1 MQSGAM
7 QRPTRPGRQPGIAR
21 GVSQQAMGPRGGMA
35 QPRPNAA
42 QPRQPSYKLSPAAR
56 NQPAPG
62 AVIGQPPV
70 AQAEGG
76 MPMQVC

>member
-21 GVSQQAMGPRGGMA
+21 GVSQQAMGARAGMA
-35 QPRPNAA
+35 QPRPNVA

-62 AVIGQPPV
+62 AVMGQPPV

-76 MPMQVC
+76 MPAQVR